1 MERIDTIL
9 ENVQKEVELY
19 GRSGSNTVFKD
30 NLQFSIEAK
39 DFLPPLNSNIDE
51 AVSDVNWFLQC
62 AAKGYVVPHPNPD
75 VSFWVRF
82 FGRDSLPYG
91 ISWNFNALKENLLD
105 EESARRALLFNHQH
119 FTSPP
124 CVICYQFQV
133 IEYGSLDCTVTLR
146 SSDVV
151 NVLAQ
156 DVLMSRLILDYV
168 CSLIGLEPGKMTF
181 NLANAHVYY
190 SDMEYADEHLIEY
203 GD

>member
-1 MERIDTIL
+1 METIDSIL

-19 GRSGSNTVFKD
+19 GRSGSNCVFKD
-30 NLQFSIEAK
+30 NLQFSIKAK
-39 DFLPPLNSNIDE
+39 DFVPPLNSHIDE

-62 AAKGYVVPHPNPD
+62 ASKGFVVSHPSPD
-75 VSFWVRF
+75 VSFWIRT
-82 FGRDSLPYG
+82 FGEDALPYG
-91 ISWNFNALKENLLD
+91 STWNFPALKENLLD
-105 EESARRALLFNHQH
+105 EESWRRAILFNHQH
-119 FTSPP
+119 PTAPP
-124 CVICYQFQV
+124 CVVCYQYQV
-133 IEYGSLDCTVTLR
+133 VDYGTLDCTVTLR

-168 CSLIGLEPGKMTF
+168 CSLIGYEPGKMTF

-190 SDMEYADEHLIEY
+190 QDMEYPDEHLIEY